1 MSTPNNYG
9 RPILIALHKTLRKAD
24 CKMTFHEIITSD
36 IVVALSF
43 LFGFFACLFAFLS
56 LITARKGNKLNKKVA
71 ELTELAHK
79 RGRPMIGQ
87 SNWSL
92 GPTQVFGKLTF
103 YPGNH
108 FTQIKKI
115 YVPGYKVSFVEFMT
129 SGSKRTPLSLEFQ
142 ESLGFFLSLPVSI
155 EKEEFWISIS
165 PIPNAPFEIH
175 VVFALDEEELVY
187 PVLDGF
193 SDFPEKRLINFP
205 K

>member
-1 MSTPNNYG
+1 
-9 RPILIALHKTLRKAD
+9 
-24 CKMTFHEIITSD
+24 MTFHEIINSD
-36 IVVALSF
+36 LVATLTL
-43 LFGFFACLFAFLS
+43 LFGFLACLFAFLS
-56 LITARKGNKLNKKVA
+56 LLATKKGNKLNERVTR
-71 ELTELAHK
+71 LTEFAHSH
-79 RGRPMIGQ
+79 GRPMIGQ
-87 SNWSL
+87 SNWSP

-115 YVPGYKVSFVEFMT
+115 YVPGYKVSFVDFMT
-129 SGSKRTPLSLEFQ
+129 SGNKRTPLSLEFK
-142 ESLGFFLSLPVSI
+142 EELNFFLSLPVNI

-165 PIPNAPFEIH
+165 PIPNAPFEIR

>member
-1 MSTPNNYG
+1 
-9 RPILIALHKTLRKAD
+9 
-24 CKMTFHEIITSD
+24 MTFHEIIKSD
-36 IVVALSF
+36 VATALSL

-56 LITARKGNKLNKKVA
+56 LITARKGNKLNKKVT

-115 YVPGYKVSFVEFMT
+115 YVPNYKVSFVEFMT
-129 SGSKRTPLSLEFQ
+129 SGGKRTPLSLEFQ
-142 ESLGFFLSLPVSI
+142 ESLDFFLSLPVNI
-155 EKEEFWISIS
+155 EKKEFWISIS

-175 VVFALDEEELVY
+175 VVFALDEDELVY

-193 SDFPEKRLINFP
+193 PDFQEKRLINFP